1 MYKRQVLPSAFGR
14 IATGI
19 VLGIG
24 RAIGETA
31 VVLYTKM
38 CIRDRN
44 EALSR
49 ELTGLEFAVG
59 IPGTVGGAISMNAGS
74 RTEWIGSLVRDVVTY
89 KPVSYTHLDVYKR
102 QRLVGCVSSW

>member
-1 MYKRQVLPSAFGR
+1 
-14 IATGI
+14 
-19 VLGIG
+19 
-24 RAIGETA
+24 
-31 VVLYTKM
+31 M
-38 CIRDRN
+38 CIRDSLVN

-89 KPVSYTHLDVYKR
+89 KPGEGIRHYSGEQIAWGY
-102 QRLVGCVSSW
+102 RLCGLPHDEIVLERCV